1 MPQLEDQRAS
11 RRRVVAL
18 ISLDQPRKPQHCGNI
33 REIRV
38 VPNYNDNAIAG
49 FAERSRDRPARDSLL
64 HSLEDVTQQVRS
76 LYACDV
82 CRSAQQIG
90 VCRME
95 AHHLPQVGFVDS
107 APTDFLLGHSVGVF
121 EKKSLRKRRSCA
133 QRSTQLSEMITFPR
147 T

>member
-1 MPQLEDQRAS
+1 MYVIARME
-11 RRRVVAL
+11 
-18 ISLDQPRKPQHCGNI
+18 PQHCGNI

-107 APTDFLLGHSVGVF
+107 APTDFLLGHSVARLDSRV
-121 EKKSLRKRRSCA
+121 ESQRKG
-133 QRSTQLSEMITFPR
+133 QRLNDQCGSTPHPSNASTVKFPA
-147 T
+147 